1 MSADLATKIQL
12 GLEQLA
18 IVREHVSLLSAGPSA
33 SQAGAIET
41 AAASA
46 MLHSFYTEV
55 EKILTLIARH
65 WDSRDLPRRHGTRNC

>member
-1 MSADLATKIQL
+1 MSADLATKILL

-18 IVREHVSLLSAGPSA
+18 IVREQVSLLSAGPSA

-55 EKILTLIARH
+55 ETFREFLQSPNQPAH
-65 WDSRDLPRRHGTRNC
+65 